1 MCTWLTPAASG
12 RGFREKSG
20 AWQRAVSTLRRRDQ
34 NGSNTPGRGGELNP
48 MKEEEFFRKKGEG
61 ESPVPDSTLGLGG
74 KRPPDIPPRPSA
86 KAHF

>member
-1 MCTWLTPAASG
+1 M
-12 RGFREKSG
+12 RGS
-20 AWQRAVSTLRRRDQ
+20 AQSRRY
-34 NGSNTPGRGGELNP
+34 GVGIKTVPILPGRGGEELNP
-48 MKEEEFFRKKGEG
+48 MKEEFFRRKGEG